1 MNSWII
7 IGVLVTVMGSGA
19 YFYFTTTQHKIQ
31 QLASNVA
38 TLESNNKQLQT
49 AINKSN
55 ETVDYLQ
62 NSYSQIQDQYNAAQ
76 ADLQTIR
83 SQNDELRQKL
93 GQHDLGILAENKPFL
108 VEKIINTASKKANR
122 CFELLSGAP
131 LTEEEKNAKNEKE
144 FNSECP
150 FLFNNLS
157 TP

>member
-7 IGVLVTVMGSGA
+7 IGVLVAAMSSGV

-31 QLASNVA
+31 KLTSNIA

-62 NSYSQIQDQYNAAQ
+62 NSYKQIQDQYNMAQ
-76 ADLQTIR
+76 ADLQNIR
-83 SQNDELRQKL
+83 SQNDELKQKL
-93 GQHDLGILAENKPFL
+93 GKHELGVLAENKPYL

-150 FLFNNLS
+150 FLFNALLN
-157 TP
+157 P